1 MISII
6 GSGAWGS
13 ALFKALSLKNN
24 VVITSRRK
32 REIKNF
38 VTIEEA
44 FKREY
49 IVIVIASQAINE
61 FLEKNYK
68 NLKNKK
74 ILIASKGIDNKE
86 YKFLNELFEK
96 YVDKNNLAFLSGP
109 SFAKEVMQYK
119 PTALVIASENLKLA
133 KEFASFFP
141 EFIKIYTDDDVIGV
155 EVAGAY
161 KNVIAIAAGICEGL
175 NLGENAKAALISR
188 GLVEMARFGECFGA
202 KKETFLGVA
211 GSGDLFLTANSTM
224 SRNFRV
230 GLNLAKG
237 KMLNDILTE
246 LGEVAEGVWTTK
258 AIFNISRKE
267 SIYTPIATEVYKIIY
282 KNKKVKESLKDLL
295 S

>member
-1 MISII
+1 MIGII

-24 VVITSRRK
+24 VIITSRKKRK
-32 REIKNF
+32 IRNF

-49 IVIVIASQAINE
+49 IIIVIASQAINE
-61 FLEKNYK
+61 FLKKNYK

-86 YKFLNELFEK
+86 CKFLNELFEK

-119 PTALVIASENLKLA
+119 PTALVIASKNLKLA

-155 EVAGAY
+155 EIAGAY

-188 GLVEMARFGECFGA
+188 GLVEMARFGEYFGA

-258 AIFNISRKE
+258 AIFNISRKKN
-267 SIYTPIATEVYKIIY
+267 IYIPIATEVYKIIY
-282 KNKKVKESLKDLL
+282 QNKKVKESLKDLL